1 MLLVDMLCLTHKIS
15 DKLMRATDTSGCRH
29 ARTTSALAW
38 SGRAEMGRTVF
49 ASVQPVARHH
59 AEPERL
65 TLLER
70 ELRLTGR

>member
-1 MLLVDMLCLTHKIS
+1 MCIRDRVRKAPGAWPSLAVCTCDYAL
-15 DKLMRATDTSGCRH
+15 
-29 ARTTSALAW
+29 ALAW

-65 TLLER
+65 ALLER
-70 ELRLTGR
+70 ELRLRG